1 MPTITVFP
9 GSNREVIQGLQPQ
22 GSNVARTYS
31 VDVSNVAGTPTGT
44 PTFKV
49 YDEKTGEDVTST
61 VVTGASSL
69 SGSTITTGRIG
80 GLTPNRTYYCLLYW
94 SIGSSKVE
102 DGYFR
107 VRCEK

>member
-1 MPTITVFP
+1 MPISFTP
-9 GSNREVIQGLQPQ
+9 GSNREVIQGLQYQ

-31 VDVSNVAGTPTGT
+31 VDVSNITGTPTGT

-49 YDEKTGEDVTST
+49 YDEKTGTDVTSD

-69 SGSTITTGRIG
+69 SGDTLTTGRVG
-80 GLTPNRTYYCLLYW
+80 GLTPGRTYYCLVYW
-94 SIGSSKVE
+94 SIGSSQVE